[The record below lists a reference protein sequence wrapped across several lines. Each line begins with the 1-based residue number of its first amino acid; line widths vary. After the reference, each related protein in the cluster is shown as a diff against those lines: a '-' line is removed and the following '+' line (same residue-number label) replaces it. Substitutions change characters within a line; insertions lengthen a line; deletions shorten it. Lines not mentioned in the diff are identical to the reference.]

1 MQTIAVI
8 VAIFMAA
15 WVIRGDI
22 AKNAAM
28 IAGNTAAISQNTAA
42 VAELRGALLA
52 HIGGHSHSPKIAAAE
67 DKEDK
72 Q

>member
-52 HIGGHSHSPKIAAAE
+52 HIGGHDSPQIAAAE